1 MSNEE
6 SGHRSPYLRLER
18 RDQGHRMACFY
29 TMHLAPTPFGGWDL
43 VREWGRIGSP
53 GTLRIDP
60 FETLKESERAFLRLE
75 KQKRKRGYL

>member
-18 RDQGHRMACFY
+18 RDQGHRMARFY
-29 TMHLAPTPFGGWDL
+29 TMHLAPTLFGDWDL
-43 VREWGRIGSP
+43 VREGGRIGSP